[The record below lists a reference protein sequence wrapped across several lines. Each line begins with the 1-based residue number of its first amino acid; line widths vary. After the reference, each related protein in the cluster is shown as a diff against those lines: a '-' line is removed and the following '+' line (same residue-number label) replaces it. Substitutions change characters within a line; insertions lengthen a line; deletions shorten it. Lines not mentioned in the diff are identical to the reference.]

1 MSEVGYFKVGNMTLR
16 EAPARDECFKVVYTD
31 AEMHEYGD
39 MSEVARR
46 EMIHRHMTNEMTSV
60 DMAAACVASSPM
72 RRGSCGWSWPAK
84 PGTKLATFGPSTA
97 ACGSSAVT
105 KVSFR
110 SVPFE
115 WNITCAV
122 DNLPGR
128 IAIQNRT
135 LEAGAMDVMGGLS
148 QSLRSAGDHETADM
162 LDGINTDEVQH
173 VRFSNRWIK
182 RLAESDRRVLMKVAM
197 AIRFL
202 TQANANFQIKEGG
215 EVNAIGK
222 ALASPENRIPAVNVE
237 TGNSPNSPT
246 MRSMRSFARQAIVPL
261 SLRRLRNDGNS
272 GIVR

>member
-1 MSEVGYFKVGNMTLR
+1 MSEIGYFKVGNMTLR

-39 MSEVARR
+39 MSEIARR
-46 EMIHRHMTNEMTSV
+46 EMMHRHMTNEMTSV
-60 DMAAACVASSPM
+60 DMAASCVAEFPDAPWELRM
-72 RRGSCGWSWPAK
+72 ELARQAWDEARHVRALHRRLRELGGHKGEFPI
-84 PGTKLATFGPSTA
+84 STL
-97 ACGSSAVT
+97 
-105 KVSFR
+105 
-110 SVPFE
+110 E

-148 QSLRSAGDHETADM
+148 QNLRAIGDHETADT
-162 LDGINTDEVQH
+162 LDSINTDEVQH

-182 RLAESDRRVLMKVAM
+182 RLAEADRRVLMKVAM

-215 EVNAIGK
+215 ETNAIGK
-222 ALASPENRIPAVNVE
+222 ELASPENRIPAVNVE
-237 TGNSPNSPT
+237 DRKLAEFSDDEINEIL
-246 MRSMRSFARQAIVPL
+246 RQAGYR
-261 SLRRLRNDGNS
+261 SLVSAEAAR
-272 GIVR
+272 